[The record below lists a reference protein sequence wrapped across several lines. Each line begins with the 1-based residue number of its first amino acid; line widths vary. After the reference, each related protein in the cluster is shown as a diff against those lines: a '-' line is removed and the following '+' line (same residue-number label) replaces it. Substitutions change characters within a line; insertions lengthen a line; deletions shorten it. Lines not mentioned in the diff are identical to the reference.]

1 MEVVLLLALGNIF
14 LGIYYNMSIWYKLT
28 NKNLYG
34 AALTIGGAV
43 LTIVL
48 NILLIPTFHYWG
60 AAAATFCCYLFMMGA
75 SYLLGQKHYP
85 VPYDVK
91 KIASY
96 LLFVVFLVVFHRFLV
111 SKYEP
116 LWFSLTSGTAFVL
129 LFIFVT
135 AKKEKQELKNLPV
148 VGKWVASL

>member
-1 MEVVLLLALGNIF
+1 
-14 LGIYYNMSIWYKLT
+14 
-28 NKNLYG
+28 
-34 AALTIGGAV
+34 
-43 LTIVL
+43 
-48 NILLIPTFHYWG
+48 
-60 AAAATFCCYLFMMGA
+60 MMGA